1 MTKKTLKT
9 VLKITIPLIAAIGI
23 FMLGHVTTLHYSP
36 LGTYSAGNEP
46 DINNLYMVL
55 QQDRFTI
62 YNQAGVRED
71 GSYETIER
79 DNDSGI
85 YALTADDQT
94 TIGYIVQDKKRLTL
108 LGFQDTAV
116 QLEKISDTPSFVCG
130 NESDLE
136 AGE

>member
-1 MTKKTLKT
+1 MSKK
-9 VLKITIPLIAAIGI
+9 VVKIIGVIVAAIGI
-23 FMLGHVTTLHYSP
+23 FMLGHFTTLHYSP

-46 DINNLYMVL
+46 DINNLYVVL

-85 YALTADDQT
+85 YALTANDQT

-108 LGFQDTAV
+108 LDFRDMAV
-116 QLEKISDTPSFVCG
+116 QLEKIDDSAIFV
-130 NESDLE
+130 NVQ
-136 AGE
+136 

>member
-9 VLKITIPLIAAIGI
+9 VLKITIPLIVAIGI
-23 FMLGHVTTLHYSP
+23 FMLGHFTTLHYSP

-46 DINNLYMVL
+46 DINNLYVVF

-71 GSYETIER
+71 GSYETIEK

-108 LGFQDTAV
+108 LGFQDMAV
-116 QLEKISDTPSFVCG
+116 QFEKIDDSAIFV
-130 NESDLE
+130 NVQ
-136 AGE
+136 

>member
-1 MTKKTLKT
+1 MSKK
-9 VLKITIPLIAAIGI
+9 VVKIIGVIVAAIGI
-23 FMLGHVTTLHYSP
+23 FMLGHFTTLHYSP

-46 DINNLYMVL
+46 DINNLYVVL

-71 GSYETIER
+71 GSYETIEK

-108 LGFQDTAV
+108 LDFRDMAV
-116 QLEKISDTPSFVCG
+116 QLEKIDDSAIFV
-130 NESDLE
+130 NVQ
-136 AGE
+136 

>member
-1 MTKKTLKT
+1 MSKK
-9 VLKITIPLIAAIGI
+9 VVKIIGVIVAAIGI
-23 FMLGHVTTLHYSP
+23 FMLGHFTTLHYSP
-36 LGTYSAGNEP
+36 QGTYSAGNEP
-46 DINNLYMVL
+46 DINNLYVVL

-71 GSYETIER
+71 GSYETIEK

-94 TIGYIVQDKKRLTL
+94 TIGYIVQDKKRLTS

-116 QLEKISDTPSFVCG
+116 PLEKIDDSAIFV
-130 NESDLE
+130 NVQ
-136 AGE
+136 

>member
-1 MTKKTLKT
+1 MSRK
-9 VLKITIPLIAAIGI
+9 VVKIIGVIVAAIGI
-23 FMLGHVTTLHYSP
+23 FMLGHVTTLHYSS

-46 DINNLYMVL
+46 DINNLYVVL

-71 GSYETIER
+71 GNYETIEK

-108 LGFQDTAV
+108 LGFRDTAV
-116 QLEKISDTPSFVCG
+116 QLEKIDDSAIFV
-130 NESDLE
+130 SVQ
-136 AGE
+136 